1 MHTFAV
7 YYFTIT
13 LMLEIKDITFSYGR
27 HRPPVL
33 NDFSANIRDGGI
45 YGLLGRNGA
54 GKSTLLYLAAAC
66 SPRRADTCI
75 TTART
80 RAFAAPRPCRT
91 YSSCPKNS
99 RYRTSDSGSFCG
111 STHGFIPT
119 SALTTCAATS
129 THSNWSRIC
138 TSDHCRWVRRKKPSC
153 ASLSRATPPCCCL
166 TNPPTALTYR
176 AKADSANLSYRR

>member
-54 GKSTLLYLAAAC
+54 GKSTLLYLAAGLLTPAE
-66 SPRRADTCI
+66 
-75 TTART
+75 RT
-80 RAFAAPRPCRT
+80 RVLQRHGHALPPPLDPVGHIHRARRILATEHQTQGVSAAQ
-91 YSSCPKNS
+91 
-99 RYRTSDSGSFCG
+99 
-111 STHGFIPT
+111 
-119 SALTTCAATS
+119 LT
-129 THSNWSRIC
+129 
-138 TSDHCRWVRRKKPSC
+138 V
-153 ASLSRATPPCCCL
+153 LSQLQP
-166 TNPPTALTYR
+166 
-176 AKADSANLSYRR
+176 